1 MINWRCCP
9 LMLVSVGSGHA
20 TPRLRWPRR
29 GAMLPAGIDGGMHM
43 GRTLLGAVVGLV
55 FAVATVMLIEFAGH
69 QVFPP
74 PAGLDPMVAE
84 DMAKIIQALPIG
96 AMVFVVAAW
105 VIGAFDGG
113 FVAALIARNGHPRAA
128 AVVPALMV
136 MAGVV
141 GMIVKM
147 PGHPQWMAVVGL
159 LLAIPAAL
167 AGAWLAGKGRRTA

>member
-1 MINWRCCP
+1 MR
-9 LMLVSVGSGHA
+9 
-20 TPRLRWPRR
+20 
-29 GAMLPAGIDGGMHM
+29 M
-43 GRTLLGAVVGLV
+43 GRTLLGAVAGLIS
-55 FAVATVMLIEFAGH
+55 AVVTIMLIEFAGH

-74 PAGLDPMVAE
+74 PPGLDPMVTE
-84 DMAKIIQALPIG
+84 DMARIMQSLPPG
-96 AMVFVVAAW
+96 AAVFVVVAW

-147 PGHPQWMAVVGL
+147 PGHPLWMAVVGL
-159 LLAIPAAL
+159 LLPIPAAL
-167 AGAWLAGKGRRTA
+167 AGAWLAARAAAGPDRQTR

>member
-1 MINWRCCP
+1 
-9 LMLVSVGSGHA
+9 
-20 TPRLRWPRR
+20 
-29 GAMLPAGIDGGMHM
+29 M
-43 GRTLLGAVVGLV
+43 GRTLLGAVAGLIS
-55 FAVATVMLIEFAGH
+55 AVVTIMLIEFAGH

-74 PAGLDPMVAE
+74 PPGLDPMVTE
-84 DMAKIIQALPIG
+84 DMARIMQSLPPG
-96 AMVFVVAAW
+96 AAVFIVVAW

-147 PGHPQWMAVVGL
+147 PGHPLWMAVVGL
-159 LLAIPAAL
+159 LLPIPAAL
-167 AGAWLAGKGRRTA
+167 AGAWLAARAAAGPDRQTR

>member
-1 MINWRCCP
+1 MR
-9 LMLVSVGSGHA
+9 
-20 TPRLRWPRR
+20 
-29 GAMLPAGIDGGMHM
+29 M
-43 GRTLLGAVVGLV
+43 GRTLLGAVAGLIS
-55 FAVATVMLIEFAGH
+55 AVVTIMLIEFAGH

-74 PAGLDPMVAE
+74 PPGLDPMVTE
-84 DMAKIIQALPIG
+84 DMARIMQSLPPG
-96 AMVFVVAAW
+96 AAVFVVTAW

-159 LLAIPAAL
+159 LLPIPAAL

>member
-1 MINWRCCP
+1 M
-9 LMLVSVGSGHA
+9 
-20 TPRLRWPRR
+20 
-29 GAMLPAGIDGGMHM
+29 
-43 GRTLLGAVVGLV
+43 
-55 FAVATVMLIEFAGH
+55 
-69 QVFPP
+69 
-74 PAGLDPMVAE
+74 
-84 DMAKIIQALPIG
+84 
-96 AMVFVVAAW
+96 
-105 VIGAFDGG
+105 IGAFDGG

-159 LLAIPAAL
+159 LLPIPAAL

>member
-1 MINWRCCP
+1 MR
-9 LMLVSVGSGHA
+9 
-20 TPRLRWPRR
+20 
-29 GAMLPAGIDGGMHM
+29 M
-43 GRTLLGAVVGLV
+43 GRTLLGAVAGLIS
-55 FAVATVMLIEFAGH
+55 AVVTIMLIEFAGH

-74 PAGLDPMVAE
+74 PPGLDPMVTE
-84 DMAKIIQALPIG
+84 DMARIMQSLPPG
-96 AMVFVVAAW
+96 AAVFVVTAW

-147 PGHPQWMAVVGL
+147 PGHPLWMAVVGL
-159 LLAIPAAL
+159 LLPIPAAL
-167 AGAWLAGKGRRTA
+167 AGAWLAARAAAGPDRQTR

>member
-1 MINWRCCP
+1 
-9 LMLVSVGSGHA
+9 
-20 TPRLRWPRR
+20 
-29 GAMLPAGIDGGMHM
+29 MLPAGIGEIHM

-55 FAVATVMLIEFAGH
+55 FAVATVMFIEFAGH

-74 PAGLDPMVAE
+74 PPGLDPMVTE
-84 DMAKIIQALPIG
+84 DMARIMQSLPPG
-96 AMVFVVAAW
+96 AAVFVVTAW

-147 PGHPQWMAVVGL
+147 PGHPLWMAVVGL
-159 LLAIPAAL
+159 LLPIPAAL
-167 AGAWLAGKGRRTA
+167 AGAWLAARAAAGPDRQTR

>member
-1 MINWRCCP
+1 
-9 LMLVSVGSGHA
+9 
-20 TPRLRWPRR
+20 
-29 GAMLPAGIDGGMHM
+29 MLPAGIDGGMHM
-43 GRTLLGAVVGLV
+43 GRTLLGAVVGPV
-55 FAVATVMLIEFAGH
+55 FAVATVMLSEFAGH

-74 PAGLDPMVAE
+74 PAGLDPMVTE

-159 LLAIPAAL
+159 LLPIPAAL

>member
-1 MINWRCCP
+1 MVNWRCCP

-74 PAGLDPMVAE
+74 PAGLDPMVTE

-159 LLAIPAAL
+159 LLPIPAAL